1 MKGAPMK
8 TYSLELVL
16 FSWLAYNILIE
27 ITSWFD
33 KEEVELPPA
42 VNEVV
47 VDKWLS
53 LW

>member
-1 MKGAPMK
+1 MK

-33 KEEVELPPA
+33 KDEVELPPA
-42 VNEVV
+42 VNETVIN
-47 VDKWLS
+47 K
-53 LW
+53 